1 MADSLVVRESGAAD
15 DAKERGVQWY
25 RVQAGV
31 AERSG
36 AVRRARLFSARK
48 ADIGEEDFSE
58 KSDDVHCGIII
69 ATTFV
74 IHMSL
79 FGSIKSDR
87 YLGVDIGTT
96 SIKAA
101 ELSKSSKGV
110 FTLSNYALME
120 AYGHLERFNSALQS
134 SSLKLLDSD
143 IVSYLKL
150 MMSKGG
156 FSTNRVIASLPA
168 FSAFTTLLELPLMSD
183 REIGQS
189 IAFQA
194 KNYVPLPISTV
205 TLDWVKVGEKQDA
218 NGSKKQQVFLISVAN
233 EQIEKYTNIFHAAG
247 LKLEALEIE
256 GISIARALTIG
267 KPKPVLIIDIGGR
280 STALSIAQN
289 GFLKFAGQTDFSS
302 GSLTQALST
311 ALNISARRAEDLK
324 RQTTLM
330 GGAGE
335 QELSTIMLPI
345 IDAILNEAK
354 RVRSGFETGY
364 RDQVT
369 SVILAGSGAN
379 LSGLDAYAS
388 KQLGLP
394 VTVANPLEHIA
405 YPPELSPLMKSL
417 GPTLSNVIG
426 LGIKNFQ

>member
-1 MADSLVVRESGAAD
+1 MSRRNSVNFI
-15 DAKERGVQWY
+15 WY
-25 RVQAGV
+25 YYSN
-31 AERSG
+31 E
-36 AVRRARLFSARK
+36 LP
-48 ADIGEEDFSE
+48 
-58 KSDDVHCGIII
+58 
-69 ATTFV
+69 
-74 IHMSL
+74 MSL
-79 FGSIKSDR
+79 FGSLKSNR
-87 YLGVDIGTT
+87 YLGIDIGTT

-101 ELSKSSKGV
+101 EMSKSGKGV
-110 FTLSNYALME
+110 FNLSNYAIME

-143 IVSYLKL
+143 IISYLKL
-150 MMSKGG
+150 VMEKGR
-156 FSTNRVIASLPA
+156 FTTNRVVASLPA

-183 REIGQS
+183 HEIGQS

-205 TLDWVKVGEKQDA
+205 TLDWIKVGEKQDPG
-218 NGSKKQQVFLISVAN
+218 GSKRQQVFLISVAN
-233 EQIEKYTNIFHAAG
+233 EQIEKYTNIFRSAG

-267 KPKPVLIIDIGGR
+267 NPKPTLIIDLGGR
-280 STALSIAQN
+280 STALSVAQN

-311 ALNISARRAEDLK
+311 ALNIGARRAEDLK

-354 RVRSGFETGY
+354 RVRSGFENGY
-364 RDQVT
+364 RDQVAG
-369 SVILAGSGAN
+369 VVLAGSGAN
-379 LSGLDAYAS
+379 LLGLDKYVS

-394 VTVANPLEHIA
+394 VTVANPLEHIG
-405 YPPELSPLMKSL
+405 YPPELSPLMKTL
-417 GPTLSNVIG
+417 GPTLATVIG
-426 LGIKNFQ
+426 LGIKNF